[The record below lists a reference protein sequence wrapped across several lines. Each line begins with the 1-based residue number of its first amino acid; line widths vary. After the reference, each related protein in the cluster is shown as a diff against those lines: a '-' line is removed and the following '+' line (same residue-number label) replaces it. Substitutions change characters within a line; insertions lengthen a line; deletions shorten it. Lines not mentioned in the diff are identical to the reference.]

1 MQVAAGAFPPDCYAL
16 ASSAALELSAVVDS
30 HYSTGFTTV
39 IVRGHTVQIP
49 DRLHFRG
56 KRDQT
61 LYPSSAL
68 EPFVQCLLTR
78 STDGYE
84 RHAALRTILP
94 LNTSWSIPF
103 VLLLAGEYVVEIID
117 DIVSSLSL
125 LDPVAYGALVRE
137 NAYLMS
143 LLEVRATSYWDCYYR
158 HSFADRHQYPGI
170 KLLHQLGQ
178 WARQGLRAWSAA

>member
-1 MQVAAGAFPPDCYAL
+1 MQSDRNSFMPVAAGAFPPDCEAL
-16 ASSAALELSAVVDS
+16 ASRAALELSVVVDS

-39 IVRGHTVQIP
+39 IVHGHAVRIP

-56 KRDQT
+56 KRDET
-61 LYPSSAL
+61 FHPTSAL
-68 EPFVQCLLTR
+68 EPFIQCLLTR

-84 RHAALRTILP
+84 RHAALRTLLP

-103 VLLLAGEYVVEIID
+103 VVLLAGEYVVEIID

-137 NAYLMS
+137 NAQLMA
-143 LLEVRATSYWDCYYR
+143 LLEARATSYWDCYYR

-170 KLLHQLGQ
+170 KLLHQFQQ
-178 WARQGLRAWSAA
+178 WVL